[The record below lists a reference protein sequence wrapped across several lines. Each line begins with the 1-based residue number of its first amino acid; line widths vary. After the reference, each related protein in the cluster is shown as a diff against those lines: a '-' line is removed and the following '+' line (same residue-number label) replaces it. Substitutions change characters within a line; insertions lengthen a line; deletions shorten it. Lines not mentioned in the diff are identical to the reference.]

1 MTLSGVGTFEE
12 TEGNLA
18 HDKISRRSVLAGA
31 AAGAAVLGAAGL
43 PARTYADPPLP
54 SSLTIAIQPGI
65 GYGNLLV
72 MKYQKLLEKKYPN
85 TTFNWPVLTNGD
97 AIRDGIISQTIAI
110 GSGGV
115 GPFLIGW
122 DRGVGYKLIGGLN
135 LMDLWMATTNPAI
148 KSLKDIKPG
157 MKIGMPSPDSIQ
169 AVALRMGC
177 QQQLGDPHALD
188 TNIVAIRHP
197 DGVLALRNGQLDCH
211 LSSPPFQFEE
221 VAFGAHVVFK
231 SWQATGKTTF
241 NSVYTTDPFY
251 DKYTD
256 FVKYFYAQLQA
267 ATDYIHKD
275 PDGFAQI
282 LERDSG
288 GKVKAAKYRAWLK
301 EPGVEYSVIPRGF
314 IKYGRF
320 MHEIGMLKQTP
331 TLKDIEL
338 PLLGGQGD

>member
-1 MTLSGVGTFEE
+1 MQ
-12 TEGNLA
+12 
-18 HDKISRRSVLAGA
+18 DKISRRSLLAGA
-31 AAGAAVLGAAGL
+31 AAGAAALGAAGI
-43 PARTYADPPLP
+43 PAKTYAADPPLP

-97 AIRDGIISQTIAI
+97 AIRDGIISGTIAI

-135 LMDLWMATTNPAI
+135 LMDLWMVSMNPAI

-157 MKIGMPSPDSIQ
+157 MKIGMPSPDAIQ
-169 AVALRMGC
+169 AIALRMGC
-177 QQQLGDPHALD
+177 QEQLGNPKALD

-221 VAFGAHVVFK
+221 VAAGGHVVFK

-256 FVKYFYAQLQA
+256 FTKYFYAQLQA
-267 ATDYIHKD
+267 ATDYIHKN
-275 PDGFAQI
+275 PDGYAQI
-282 LERDSG
+282 LEQDSG
-288 GKVKAAKYRAWLK
+288 GKVKAAQYRTWLK
-301 EPGVEYSVIPRGF
+301 EPGVEYSVVPRGF
-314 IKYGRF
+314 LKYGQF
-320 MHEIGMLKQTP
+320 MHQIGMLKQTP